1 MIQPLTDRDRTTL
14 NLEQPGARVT
24 ADLQAENGPR
34 ELMRY
39 WAILDRFVAAEWWA
53 KRKATP

>member
-1 MIQPLTDRDRTTL
+1 MIKPLTSDERAL
-14 NLEQPGARVT
+14 WNLDQPSARVT

-53 KRKATP
+53 KRKAIP